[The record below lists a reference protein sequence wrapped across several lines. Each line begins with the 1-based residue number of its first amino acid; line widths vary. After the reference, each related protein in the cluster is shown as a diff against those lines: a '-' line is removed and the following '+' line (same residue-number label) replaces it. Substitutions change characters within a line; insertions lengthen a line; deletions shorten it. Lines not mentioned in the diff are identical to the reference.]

1 MIILFSQ
8 LKLDVHVDM
17 RILQLQFIR
26 KLIKAT
32 AHNSNLQYIVNTQG
46 ISSYIHFWPYT
57 ANYVQWETS

>member
-46 ISSYIHFWPYT
+46 ISLYIHF
-57 ANYVQWETS
+57 